1 MHPIITLTGGDSA
14 PPGAKTFSI
23 YFIEHMDSF
32 HVYVG
37 QSCDPARRWSQ
48 HRGKLDRGIHYNP
61 HLQAAWAKYGP
72 DAFSFTVIES
82 FGSIAEMNEAER
94 FWESYLQFL
103 GLKLYNLQPCGNGW
117 LKGPETRRK
126 IGDNSVRWWQDPT
139 YRGKQVKA
147 HTGKVQPREAVAKMV
162 AAQSGRPR
170 TAAEIA
176 NLAAF
181 NNRVRLFGKPPE
193 QIEKH
198 RRAMAGRKASPE
210 TCASLSKAQQMRWDR
225 TSPETRHAHGTK
237 IWQTRRRNAEREK
250 QER

>member
-48 HRGKLDRGIHYNP
+48 HRGKLDCGIHYNP

-162 AAQSGRPR
+162 AAQSGRRQRRGVRGGRLP
-170 TAAEIA
+170 AAGNPWHPA
-176 NLAAF
+176 
-181 NNRVRLFGKPPE
+181 RRLRPAPE
-193 QIEKH
+193 CGWL
-198 RRAMAGRKASPE
+198 RRAARAPCGEP
-210 TCASLSKAQQMRWDR
+210 C
-225 TSPETRHAHGTK
+225 
-237 IWQTRRRNAEREK
+237 
-250 QER
+250 